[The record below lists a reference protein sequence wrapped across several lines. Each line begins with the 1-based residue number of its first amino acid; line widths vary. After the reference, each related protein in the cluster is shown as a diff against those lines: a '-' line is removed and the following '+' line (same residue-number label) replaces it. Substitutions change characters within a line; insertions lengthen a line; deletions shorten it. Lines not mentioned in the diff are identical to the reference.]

1 MSGIIRISSIKPLS
15 LFVIVVLI
23 LVFIVLIP
31 LLFLGLIGSAFSRL
45 GFTWIEAII
54 VIILMLVGS
63 FVNIP
68 LWTFQRSFEQTVP
81 NKSAVFDAFTGEQ
94 VSDQRFAT
102 TLSLNIGGAVIP
114 FAISVYLLY
123 NGQRMVGNSLFVL
136 VLIALFAVTL
146 ITRFSTKVFPDS
158 GIRVPFFVPGLSAIA
173 IAMILGGGIGS
184 VPAIIAFVSGTMGT
198 LLGACTLN
206 SSHIKNM
213 KISQISIGGAG
224 MFGAIFLS
232 GLLAAFIT

>member
-1 MSGIIRISSIKPLS
+1 MSGLIRISSIKPLS
-15 LFVIVVLI
+15 IFLIVVLI

-68 LWTFQRSFEQTVP
+68 LWAFQRTFEQMIP

-94 VSDQRFAT
+94 VSDQRSLT
-102 TLSLNIGGAVIP
+102 TLSLNIGGSVIP

-123 NGQRMVGNSLFVL
+123 NGQRTIGDLLFVL

-146 ITRFSTKVFPDS
+146 ITKYSTKVFPNS
-158 GIRVPFFVPGLSAIA
+158 GIQVPLFVPGLSAIV
-173 IAMILGGGIGS
+173 IALILGGGIGS
-184 VPAIIAFVSGTMGT
+184 VAAIIAFVSGTMGT
-198 LLGACTLN
+198 LLGACVFN
-206 SSHIKNM
+206 YPHIKRMNV
-213 KISQISIGGAG
+213 IEFSIGGAG
-224 MFGAIFLS
+224 MFGAIFLC
-232 GLLAAFIT
+232 GLLAAFIA